1 MVTSNDVNS
10 YGTLHRSLKVTDD
23 MKLNKQREINV
34 IYNLSYS
41 HPSILPKT
49 DSTPCV
55 ITNIDYV
62 DTNTPSVIT
71 NIDQNK
77 AYTKMHSNDSQ
88 VTLNDGED
96 YAIEDGI
103 HYSFTCTA
111 QGKTSGDRNDCDNNR
126 HINKHVKDES
136 LCRVT
141 DDISGD
147 IFDGAT
153 LRINDSNT
161 AL

>member
-1 MVTSNDVNS
+1 MQ
-10 YGTLHRSLKVTDD
+10 YYYHRLLMWLH
-23 MKLNKQREINV
+23 
-34 IYNLSYS
+34 
-41 HPSILPKT
+41 
-49 DSTPCV
+49 
-55 ITNIDYV
+55 
-62 DTNTPSVIT
+62 
-71 NIDQNK
+71 
-77 AYTKMHSNDSQ
+77 DSQ

-141 DDISGD
+141 DDISGLSL
-147 IFDGAT
+147 ILNVAPSKSFT
-153 LRINDSNT
+153 VQYYYHRFLM
-161 AL
+161 

>member
-62 DTNTPSVIT
+62 DSNTPSIIT

-88 VTLNDGED
+88 VTLNDGVD

-126 HINKHVKDES
+126 HINKHVKEES

-153 LRINDSNT
+153 LRINDNNT